1 MKKINCIYVS
11 SNTVIQDIIRGQGDK
26 MVNFAI
32 NIIAQIILHK
42 HMNIVKYLL
51 NIQKKSFLNSWR

>member
-11 SNTVIQDIIRGQGDK
+11 SNTVKQDIRGQGDK

-32 NIIAQIILHK
+32 NIIAQVILHK

>member
-11 SNTVIQDIIRGQGDK
+11 SNTVKQDIRGQGDK

-32 NIIAQIILHK
+32 NIIAQVILHK

-51 NIQKKSFLNSWR
+51 NIQKKSF